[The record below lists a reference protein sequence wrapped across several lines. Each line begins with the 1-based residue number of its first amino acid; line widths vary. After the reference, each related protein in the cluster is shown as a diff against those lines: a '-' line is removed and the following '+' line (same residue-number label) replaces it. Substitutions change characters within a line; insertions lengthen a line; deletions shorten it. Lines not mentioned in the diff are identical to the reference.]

1 MPERRDSEMDLL
13 RIEPVHHQ
21 PIPEEHRE
29 PCREST
35 ARTAIS
41 HPERDGKCQIEKPR
55 REVYLRT
62 EIIPILRLQDSKPHI
77 LNEVDR
83 ERQDDEKRD
92 PIRLFEALTRP
103 KADKSFAEE
112 DESRRDERQKIVLPA
127 ADLNEKCGQF
137 LRRRLL
143 RHHRHHMRQVDSGN
157 RTRKLHVAHVN
168 DRRRRIHRDRC
179 RPADDPE
186 DNLIRLPEDL
196 VNQSHCEDAERQPP
210 ERRHQLMI
218 PVMIANPHM
227 EPGKT
232 IIHPSEAQD
241 QIQPR
246 LHQRH

>member
-1 MPERRDSEMDLL
+1 MDLL

-92 PIRLFEALTRP
+92 RIRLFEAFTRP
-103 KADKSFAEE
+103 EPNESLAEE
-112 DESRRDERQKIVLPA
+112 DESCRDQ
-127 ADLNEKCGQF
+127 C
-137 LRRRLL
+137 
-143 RHHRHHMRQVDSGN
+143 
-157 RTRKLHVAHVN
+157 
-168 DRRRRIHRDRC
+168 
-179 RPADDPE
+179 
-186 DNLIRLPEDL
+186 
-196 VNQSHCEDAERQPP
+196 
-210 ERRHQLMI
+210 
-218 PVMIANPHM
+218 
-227 EPGKT
+227 
-232 IIHPSEAQD
+232 
-241 QIQPR
+241 
-246 LHQRH
+246 